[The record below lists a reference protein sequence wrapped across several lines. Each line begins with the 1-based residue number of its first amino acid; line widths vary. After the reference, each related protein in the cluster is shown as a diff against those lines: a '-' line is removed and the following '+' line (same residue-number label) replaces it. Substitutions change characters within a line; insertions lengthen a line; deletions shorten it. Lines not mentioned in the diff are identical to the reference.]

1 MGQDGVL
8 EHGGREH
15 SLWAWGQAG
24 VRTRLSPSE
33 PFPYL
38 ESGHSRRAAG
48 RPVSA
53 VRHRSWVQVPAGES
67 AGTGELGGPPVP
79 RPLPVS
85 WALRAAPSSAA
96 ASRPSCTRPERGAAG
111 VSGQPSPGPARLWVF
126 LGQGDRWQLGQRRPG
141 LGRPG
146 GGEGGR
152 ERPRVMAE
160 WLGQIRVGVGGARG
174 LVLPLAEPSSPW
186 AASPVKRG

>member
-1 MGQDGVL
+1 ML

-79 RPLPVS
+79 RPSP
-85 WALRAAPSSAA
+85 
-96 ASRPSCTRPERGAAG
+96 C
-111 VSGQPSPGPARLWVF
+111 PGPCGLHPALQPPPDPRA
-126 LGQGDRWQLGQRRPG
+126 PG
-141 LGRPG
+141 LSGEPQGCQASPAQGRPG
-146 GGEGGR
+146 SGCSWGRGTGGSWVRG
-152 ERPRVMAE
+152 
-160 WLGQIRVGVGGARG
+160 GGAGQAWRWGRWEGETQSDGGVAGTDPGGGGGSSGAGAAPCRTLLSLGRFPGETG
-174 LVLPLAEPSSPW
+174 LMPAL
-186 AASPVKRG
+186 